1 MELCYTLLG
10 DTMASVT
17 KKMTKD
23 EIFKLNESL
32 NGMILESSQPE
43 YTYYRLKLED
53 CTITAYTSG
62 KVLFQGKDLS
72 WMEEEPTS
80 PIKEI
85 YPMAGSDEVGTGD
98 YFGPIVV
105 AACIVEQKDAAK
117 LKQLGI
123 HDSKQITDEKIRVL
137 APAIKQTCPHSIL
150 VVSPEKYNQVHKSHN
165 MVDTKCLLHN
175 QAYLNLQKKGY
186 ILPDWIIIDQFVS
199 EKSYYRYL
207 SREKEVVKGIH
218 FETKAENK
226 YIAVACASILARNTF
241 LEFWDQM
248 EERYHFTFEKGS
260 GKQVDVCAKAF
271 VEQFG
276 FDALG
281 KVAKLHFKNTEKLK
295 E

>member
-23 EIFKLNESL
+23 EIFKLKESL
-32 NGMILESSQPE
+32 NGMILESSRPE

-62 KVLFQGKDLS
+62 KVVFQGKDLS
-72 WMEEEPTS
+72 WLEEEKPS
-80 PIKEI
+80 QNEEI

-105 AACIVEQKDAAK
+105 AACIVEQKDVQM
-117 LKQLGI
+117 LKKLGI
-123 HDSKQITDEKIRVL
+123 HDSKQVTDDKIRAL
-137 APAIKQTCPHSIL
+137 APSIKKVCPHTIL
-150 VVSPEKYNQVHKSHN
+150 VVSPEKYNQVHGNHN
-165 MVDTKCLLHN
+165 MVDIKCLLHN

-186 ILPDWIIIDQFVS
+186 VLPDWIIIDQFVS

-207 SREKEVVKGIH
+207 SKEKEVVKGIH

-226 YIAVACASILARNTF
+226 YLAVACASILARDTF
-241 LEFWDQM
+241 LEYWDKM
-248 EERYHFTFEKGS
+248 EESYDFTFEKGA
-260 GKQVDVCAKAF
+260 GEKVDLCAKVF
-271 VEQFG
+271 VDQFG
-276 FDALG
+276 FDTLE
-281 KVAKLHFKNTEKLK
+281 KVAKLHFKNTEKIK